1 MIDKA
6 LEDLLRYGIAHEL
19 LKPADAVFTMNSLLS
34 LLQIDDAGE
43 ALADTVLKLSENDVC
58 ECSDPDVILNT
69 ICDYAEEKEM
79 IPVGSITMRDLFD
92 TKVMGIL
99 TDRPSHVIDRFQKEY
114 LLSPEAATDWFYR
127 FSQDTNYIR
136 RSRIKRDL
144 KWKTQTPYG
153 LLDITVNLSK
163 PEKDPAAIAAAGK
176 AKSSSYPKCA
186 LCMENEGYAGRV
198 NHPARQNHRLIPLP
212 IAGEKWFLQYS
223 PYVYYNEHCIVLNGR
238 HVPMIIEKR
247 VFSALFDF
255 LDLFPHYFIGS
266 NADLPIVGGSI
277 LSHEHF
283 QGGHYTFAMETAPVR
298 TSLSFTGYEDIDA
311 GIVRWPL
318 SVIRLTGKD
327 RSRVEDLADHILQC
341 WREYT
346 DEDASVFAITKGTPH
361 NTITPIA
368 RRKDAFY
375 QLDLVL
381 RNNLTTPE
389 SPLGIFH
396 PRASYHHIKKE
407 NIGLIEVMGLAVLPS
422 RLASEI
428 DGIRHALLFG
438 EDISENPVL
447 KSHAEWVSQLRGKYG
462 SFTEDNVSRILRDEI
477 GLVFMH
483 VLEDC
488 GIYKNTDEGH
498 KAFMRFIGH
507 VNSTLS

>member
-1 MIDKA
+1 MIYKA
-6 LEDLLRYGIAHEL
+6 IYDLLRYGINREL
-19 LKPADAVFTMNSLLS
+19 IQPEDAVCTMNSLFS
-34 LLQIDDAGE
+34 LLQIDDADETFSE
-43 ALADTVLKLSENDVC
+43 AVRKISQIDTSEDMNLDTVLD
-58 ECSDPDVILNT
+58 I
-69 ICDYAEEKEM
+69 ICDYAENKNL
-79 IPVGSITMRDLFD
+79 IPSGSITMRDLFD
-92 TKVMGIL
+92 TKVMGLL
-99 TDRPSHVIDRFQKEY
+99 TDRPSHIIDKFRSEY
-114 LLSPEAATDWFYR
+114 QNSPVNATDWFYC

-136 RSRIKRDL
+136 RGRIKKDL

-153 LLDITVNLSK
+153 LLDITINLSK

-186 LCMENEGYAGRV
+186 LCMENEGYAGRI
-198 NHPARQNHRLIPLP
+198 NHPARQNHRLIPLT
-212 IAGEKWFLQYS
+212 IAGGKWFLQYS
-223 PYVYYNEHCIVLNGR
+223 PYVYYNEHCIVLNGQ
-238 HVPMIIEKR
+238 HVPMVIEKR

-255 LDLFPHYFIGS
+255 LDHFPHYFIGS

-283 QGGHYTFAMETAPVR
+283 QGGHYTFAMETAPVEE
-298 TSLSFTGYEDIDA
+298 TLSFKGFDDIDA

-327 RSRVEDLADHILQC
+327 RGHVENLADHILQT
-341 WREYT
+341 WRRYS
-346 DEDASVFAITKGTPH
+346 DAQAGIYAQTEGTPH

-368 RRKDAFY
+368 RRKGALY

-381 RNNLTTPE
+381 RNNLTTEE
-389 SPLGIFH
+389 SPLGVFH

-422 RLASEI
+422 RLSAEMK
-428 DGIRHALLFG
+428 GIRSALLSG
-438 EDISENPVL
+438 SDISADSSL
-447 KSHAEWVSQLRGKYG
+447 AAHAEWVGELREKYS
-462 SFTEDNVSRILRDEI
+462 SFTEENIDEILRNEI

-488 GIYKNTDEGH
+488 GVYKNTDEGH
-498 KAFMRFIGH
+498 RAFMRFIGH
-507 VNSTLS
+507 VNSTL

>member
-1 MIDKA
+1 MIYKA
-6 LEDLLRYGIAHEL
+6 ISNLLCYGISHEL
-19 LKPADAVFTMNSLLS
+19 ICPQDVVFTMNSLLS
-34 LLQIDDAGE
+34 LLQIDDPGE
-43 ALADTVLKLSENDVC
+43 ELSDTARQINEQQSCRAADLC
-58 ECSDPDVILNT
+58 RILEV
-69 ICDYAEEKEM
+69 ICDYAEEKGI
-79 IPVGSITMRDLFD
+79 IPAGSITMRDLFD

-99 TDRPSHVIDRFQKEY
+99 TDRPSHVTERFFREY
-114 LLSPEAATDWFYR
+114 NRSPEAATDWYYR

-136 RSRIKRDL
+136 RDRIKKDL

-153 LLDITVNLSK
+153 LLDITINLSK

-176 AKSSSYPKCA
+176 IKSSSYPKCA
-186 LCMENEGYAGRV
+186 LCMENEGYAGRI
-198 NHPARQNHRLIPLP
+198 NHPARQNHRLIPLT
-212 IAGEKWFLQYS
+212 IAGGNWYLQYS
-223 PYVYYNEHCIVLNGR
+223 PYVYYNEHCIVLNGD
-238 HVPMIIEKR
+238 HVPMVIEKR

-255 LDLFPHYFIGS
+255 LDQFPHYFIGS

-283 QGGHYTFAMETAPVR
+283 QGGHYRFAMEQAPLLK
-298 TSLSFTGYEDIDA
+298 SIMFHGFDDIDA

-327 RSRVEDLADHILQC
+327 RRRVEDLADIILHA
-341 WREYT
+341 WRDYSDKEVNLLSHT
-346 DEDASVFAITKGTPH
+346 DATPH

-368 RRKDAFY
+368 RRKGSAY

-381 RNNLTTPE
+381 RNNRTTAD

-422 RLASEI
+422 RLAAEMKSLRQALLTGKDLSEDQALASHAAWL
-428 DGIRHALLFG
+428 DGIR
-438 EDISENPVL
+438 
-447 KSHAEWVSQLRGKYG
+447 QKYSG
-462 SFTEDNVSRILRDEI
+462 FSDDNVDGILRNEI
-477 GLVFMH
+477 GLVFMQ

-507 VNSTLS
+507 INSML

>member
-1 MIDKA
+1 MIYKA
-6 LEDLLRYGIAHEL
+6 IQDLLCYGILREL
-19 LKPADAVFTMNSLLS
+19 IDPQDVVCSMNSLLS
-34 LLQIDDAGE
+34 LLQIDDPGVELSDAVRHI
-43 ALADTVLKLSENDVC
+43 DTLHPCTSSDLCEILDVF
-58 ECSDPDVILNT
+58 
-69 ICDYAEEKEM
+69 CDYAEEKGI
-79 IPVGSITMRDLFD
+79 IPAGSITMRDLFD

-99 TDRPSHVIDRFQKEY
+99 TDRPSHVTDRFFREY
-114 LLSPEAATDWFYR
+114 HHSPEASTDWFYR

-136 RSRIKRDL
+136 RDRIKKDL

-153 LLDITVNLSK
+153 LLDITINLSK

-186 LCMENEGYAGRV
+186 LCMENEGYAGRI
-198 NHPARQNHRLIPLP
+198 NHPARQNHRLIPLT
-212 IAGEKWFLQYS
+212 IAGGNWYLQYS
-223 PYVYYNEHCIVLNGR
+223 PYVYYNEHCIVLNGN
-238 HVPMIIEKR
+238 HVPMVIEKR

-255 LDLFPHYFIGS
+255 LDQFPHYFIGS

-283 QGGHYTFAMETAPVR
+283 QGGHYSFAMEQAPLLKSVH
-298 TSLSFTGYEDIDA
+298 FHGFDDIEA

-327 RSRVEDLADHILQC
+327 RRRVEDLADIILHA
-341 WREYT
+341 WRNYSDEESQLIAYT
-346 DEDASVFAITKGTPH
+346 DNTPH

-368 RRKDAFY
+368 RRQGDAY

-381 RNNLTTPE
+381 RNNRTTEE

-422 RLASEI
+422 RLSAEI
-428 DGIRHALLFG
+428 TGLKQALLTG
-438 EDISENPVL
+438 KDISEDKTL
-447 KSHAEWVSQLRGKYG
+447 ASHADWLHDIRQKYSG
-462 SFTEDNVSRILRDEI
+462 FSEENVDDILRDEI
-477 GLVFMH
+477 GLVFMR

-498 KAFMRFIGH
+498 MAFMRFIGH
-507 VNSTLS
+507 INSML